1 MSHIPNNAMPHAGPS
16 TAFDDNNTTGGS
28 IDSTGSSG
36 SAFSQIADKV
46 REYPK
51 TTIAA
56 GAAVAA
62 GVVAATLTSR
72 SRDRSN
78 SRSKSKSRKD

>member
-1 MSHIPNNAMPHAGPS
+1 MVVGDKVIM
-16 TAFDDNNTTGGS
+16 T
-28 IDSTGSSG
+28 SG
-36 SAFSQIADKV
+36 IYALITRVTDKTVQLQIADKV

-78 SRSKSKSRKD
+78 SRSKSKSKSRKD